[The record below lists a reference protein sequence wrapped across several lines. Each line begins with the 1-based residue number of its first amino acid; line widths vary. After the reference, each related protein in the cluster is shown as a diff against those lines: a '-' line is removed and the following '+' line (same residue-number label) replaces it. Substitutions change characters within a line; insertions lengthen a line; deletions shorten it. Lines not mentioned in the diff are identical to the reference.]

1 MIYLEGHRL
10 HRPLARVAGRG
21 EYLRSGYITSKLI
34 LMDFYADWCGPCK
47 LQAPIFEDLAKDYSD
62 KVEFRKINVDK
73 EGDLAAEKGIMVV
86 PTIIL
91 EKDGREVQKWMGV
104 TSKEE
109 LINAIN
115 MALK

>member
-1 MIYLEGHRL
+1 MIYQEREYRL
-10 HRPLARVAGRG
+10 REVNRIMA
-21 EYLRSGYITSKLI
+21 KLI

-47 LQAPIFEDLAKDYSD
+47 MQGPIFEDLAKDFSD

-73 EGDLAAEKGIMVV
+73 EGDLALEKGIMVV

-91 EKDGREVQKWMGV
+91 EKDGVEVQKWMGV

-109 LINAIN
+109 LIKAIN
-115 MALK
+115 IALK

>member
-1 MIYLEGHRL
+1 MAK
-10 HRPLARVAGRG
+10 P
-21 EYLRSGYITSKLI
+21 I

-47 LQAPIFEDLAKDYSD
+47 MQGPIFDDLAKDYSD
-62 KVEFRKINVDK
+62 KVEFKKINVDK

-104 TSKEE
+104 TAKEE
-109 LINAIN
+109 LIKAIN
-115 MALK
+115 MVL

>member
-1 MIYLEGHRL
+1 M
-10 HRPLARVAGRG
+10 A
-21 EYLRSGYITSKLI
+21 KFI

-47 LQAPIFEDLAKDYSD
+47 MQGPIFEDLAKDFGD

-73 EGDLAAEKGIMVV
+73 EGDLALEKGIMVV

-91 EKDGREVQKWMGV
+91 EKDGVEVQKWMGV

-109 LINAIN
+109 LIKAIN
-115 MALK
+115 IASK

>member
-1 MIYLEGHRL
+1 M
-10 HRPLARVAGRG
+10 A
-21 EYLRSGYITSKLI
+21 KLI

-47 LQAPIFEDLAKDYSD
+47 MQGPIFEDLAKDLSD

-73 EGDLAAEKGIMVV
+73 ESDLAVEKGIMVV

-91 EKDGREVQKWMGV
+91 EKDGVEFQKWMGV

-109 LINAIN
+109 LIRAIN
-115 MALK
+115 IAQK

>member
-1 MIYLEGHRL
+1 M
-10 HRPLARVAGRG
+10 A
-21 EYLRSGYITSKLI
+21 KLK

-47 LQAPIFEDLAKDYSD
+47 MQAPIFEDLAKDFSD
-62 KVEFRKINVDK
+62 KVEFHKINVDK
-73 EGDLAAEKGIMVV
+73 EGDLALEKGIMVV

-91 EKDGREVQKWMGV
+91 EKDGVEVQKWMGV

-109 LINAIN
+109 LIKAIN

>member
-1 MIYLEGHRL
+1 M
-10 HRPLARVAGRG
+10 A
-21 EYLRSGYITSKLI
+21 KLI

-47 LQAPIFEDLAKDYSD
+47 MQSPIFEDLAKDLSD

-91 EKDGREVQKWMGV
+91 EKDGVEVSKWMGF

-109 LINAIN
+109 LIKAIN
-115 MALK
+115 IALK

>member
-1 MIYLEGHRL
+1 M
-10 HRPLARVAGRG
+10 A
-21 EYLRSGYITSKLI
+21 KLI
-34 LMDFYADWCGPCK
+34 LTDFYADWCGPCK
-47 LQAPIFEDLAKDYSD
+47 MQGPIFEDLAKGFSD

-73 EGDLAAEKGIMVV
+73 EGDLALEKGIMVV

-91 EKDGREVQKWMGV
+91 EKEGVEVQKWMGV

-109 LINAIN
+109 LIEAIN

>member
-1 MIYLEGHRL
+1 M
-10 HRPLARVAGRG
+10 A
-21 EYLRSGYITSKLI
+21 KLI

-47 LQAPIFEDLAKDYSD
+47 MQGPIFEDLAKDLSD

-73 EGDLAAEKGIMVV
+73 ESDLAVEKGIMVV

-91 EKDGREVQKWMGV
+91 EKDGVEVQKWMGV

-109 LINAIN
+109 LIRAIN
-115 MALK
+115 IAQK

>member
-1 MIYLEGHRL
+1 M
-10 HRPLARVAGRG
+10 A
-21 EYLRSGYITSKLI
+21 KLI

-47 LQAPIFEDLAKDYSD
+47 MQGPIFEDLAKDFGD
-62 KVEFRKINVDK
+62 KVEFRKIDVDK
-73 EGDLAAEKGIMVV
+73 EGDLAIEKGIMVV

-91 EKDGREVQKWMGV
+91 EKDGVEVQKWMGV

-115 MALK
+115 IASK

>member
-1 MIYLEGHRL
+1 M
-10 HRPLARVAGRG
+10 A
-21 EYLRSGYITSKLI
+21 KLI

-47 LQAPIFEDLAKDYSD
+47 MQAPIFEDLAKDFSD

-73 EGDLAAEKGIMVV
+73 EGDLALEKGIMVV

-91 EKDGREVQKWMGV
+91 EKDGVEVQKWMGV

-109 LINAIN
+109 LIKAIN
-115 MALK
+115 IALK